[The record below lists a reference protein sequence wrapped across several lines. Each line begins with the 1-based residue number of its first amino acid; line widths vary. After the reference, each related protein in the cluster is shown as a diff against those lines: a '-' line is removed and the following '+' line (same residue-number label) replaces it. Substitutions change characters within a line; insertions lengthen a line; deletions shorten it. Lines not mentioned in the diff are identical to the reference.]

1 VTQDFASNNRNG
13 SGNKRK
19 RAGNKR
25 TQAKARKSAAP
36 SAGLWFS
43 AGLLCGVFICG
54 LAWLATQ
61 RPDTAALQA
70 ASDPASPRPATD
82 STASGPR
89 FDFYTL
95 LPAQKVE
102 VEVDPASIATARSST
117 SSYQFLLQA
126 GSFKQEEDADR
137 RRGELIFLGLDAQVE
152 ETSGDKDRWFR
163 VYIGPFESRSK
174 LAKARS
180 LAAQQ
185 GIDTLLLKRPPKRG

>member
-1 VTQDFASNNRNG
+1 MTQDFASNNRNG

-19 RAGNKR
+19 SASNKR

-70 ASDPASPRPATD
+70 ASDQALPRSAND

-95 LPAQKVE
+95 LPEQKVE
-102 VEVDPASIATARSST
+102 VEVEKMLTIKNIARTIRYLTVSFNVFIL
-117 SSYQFLLQA
+117 FLL
-126 GSFKQEEDADR
+126 SP
-137 RRGELIFLGLDAQVE
+137 
-152 ETSGDKDRWFR
+152 W
-163 VYIGPFESRSK
+163 
-174 LAKARS
+174 
-180 LAAQQ
+180 
-185 GIDTLLLKRPPKRG
+185 

>member
-1 VTQDFASNNRNG
+1 MTQDFASNNRTS

-19 RAGNKR
+19 STGNKR
-25 TQAKARKSAAP
+25 TPAKTPKSAAP
-36 SAGLWFS
+36 SPGLWFS
-43 AGLLCGVFICG
+43 AGLLCGIFLCG

-61 RPDTAALQA
+61 QPDSAALEATSSQ
-70 ASDPASPRPATD
+70 ASPRPTTE

-95 LPAQKVE
+95 LPEQKVE
-102 VEVDPASIATARSST
+102 VDIDPASIATARNSRAND
-117 SSYQFLLQA
+117 QFLLQA

-137 RRGELIFLGLDAQVE
+137 RRGELILLGLNALVE
-152 ETSGDKDRWFR
+152 ETKGDNGRWFR

-180 LAAQQ
+180 LTAQQ
-185 GIDTLLLKRPPKRG
+185 GIDTLLLKRPAKQG